1 MKLSETEKENITLKV
16 ICDQYLVKK
25 LTNDL
30 KFCQETANLIYAN
43 NEAQRETIIV
53 QDSVIRNLQELIS
66 CKKLGCIPC
75 SSLVIHMSGAAWPH
89 DALSLAETSLENN
102 TATNLHHKTQTCELP
117 TSTPCPFQ
125 KEDFDSGI
133 IDRFNNLNHGDV
145 LIHDM
150 DEDIKN
156 SKTCQFETR
165 WEGPKSHIGNPEVH
179 AKFNPCQEYDYKA
192 TERHNI
198 QQHTI
203 HTTNS
208 SYVYVYIYQCC
219 NED

>member
-16 ICDQYLVKK
+16 ICDQYLEEVKK

-66 CKKLGCIPC
+66 CKKLGCIPG

-102 TATNLHHKTQTCELP
+102 TAKTLHP
-117 TSTPCPFQ
+117 P
-125 KEDFDSGI
+125 
-133 IDRFNNLNHGDV
+133 
-145 LIHDM
+145 
-150 DEDIKN
+150 
-156 SKTCQFETR
+156 
-165 WEGPKSHIGNPEVH
+165 
-179 AKFNPCQEYDYKA
+179 
-192 TERHNI
+192 NI
-198 QQHTI
+198 
-203 HTTNS
+203 
-208 SYVYVYIYQCC
+208 
-219 NED
+219 

>member
-1 MKLSETEKENITLKV
+1 MIHQLHEKLAKVNISSKQERNELEAEVGRQQEMVVGLQKKLEDNLEKSEMKLSETEKENITLKV

-66 CKKLGCIPC
+66 CKKLGCIPG

-102 TATNLHHKTQTCELP
+102 TATNLHHKT
-117 TSTPCPFQ
+117 
-125 KEDFDSGI
+125 
-133 IDRFNNLNHGDV
+133 
-145 LIHDM
+145 
-150 DEDIKN
+150 
-156 SKTCQFETR
+156 
-165 WEGPKSHIGNPEVH
+165 
-179 AKFNPCQEYDYKA
+179 
-192 TERHNI
+192 
-198 QQHTI
+198 
-203 HTTNS
+203 
-208 SYVYVYIYQCC
+208 
-219 NED
+219 